1 MKQIQDLAVWYGGKG
16 RRPFSDLDIRAQI
29 QIVIDELGPQHIHR
43 HKRVAYRTIK
53 ARAYVVH
60 SFFTTIDQ
68 QGFHVKN
75 IMNLDQRHISAAV
88 AVWVQNGL
96 AAPTI
101 QTRMSILRWL
111 TKAIGKRGMVF
122 EPAYYGIDATMTAR
136 TYVATADKSWSAHS
150 VISIEIVEKARGLDR
165 WVGMQADLM
174 RVFGLRVLEAI
185 QMIPMES
192 DQGSTLKVEEGTK
205 GGRTRTVEIRTDEQR
220 TVLEAAKRLAA
231 ESPQRT
237 ICQPRRSLSQSIRRF
252 YYVMSEKLGI
262 SKAVLG
268 VTPHGLR
275 HEYANNLYES
285 QSGSKSPV
293 RGGGG
298 IVDRAADAY
307 ARSKVTADLGHKRL
321 GITSAYLGGMAK
333 GPRSK
338 TGEAATAA
346 HPATNSELPPSEI
359 VST

>member
-1 MKQIQDLAVWYGGKG
+1 MKTIQDLAVWHGGKG
-16 RRPFSDLDIRAQI
+16 RRPFVNLDIRAQI
-29 QIVIDELGPQHIHR
+29 QILIDELGPLHIHR

-53 ARAYVVH
+53 ARAYVVQA
-60 SFFTTIDQ
+60 FLTTIRE
-68 QGFHVKN
+68 QGFHVKS

-88 AVWVQNGL
+88 AVWVKNGL

-111 TKAIGKRGMVF
+111 TKSIGKRGMVF
-122 EPAYYGIDATMTAR
+122 EAAYYGVDATMTER
-136 TYVATADKSWSAHS
+136 SYVATIDKSWSAHS
-150 VISIEIVEKARGLDR
+150 VISTEIVEKAKALDR

-185 QMIPMES
+185 QMIPLES

-205 GGRTRTVEIRTDEQR
+205 GGRTRTVEMRTDEQR

-231 ESPQRT
+231 ESPQKT
-237 ICQPRRSLSQSIRRF
+237 MCQPRRSLSQSIRRF

-262 SKAVLG
+262 SKAALG

-275 HEYANNLYES
+275 HEYANDLYEK
-285 QSGSKSPV
+285 QTGRKSPV
-293 RGGGG
+293 RGGGE
-298 IVDRAADAY
+298 ILDRAADAL

-321 GITSAYLGGMAK
+321 GITSAYVGGMAK
-333 GPRSK
+333 GPRGRK
-338 TGEAATAA
+338 GGVAAVDQLATESEPPTA
-346 HPATNSELPPSEI
+346 EI
-359 VST
+359 AQP